1 MKKIIIGID
10 VSKEKCDAT
19 AILTENGLM
28 EVKKLDYIVFE
39 NRANGFRS
47 LLSWSRK
54 LMPEATDEELLFV
67 CETTGAYDRAMCD
80 YLFGKGMDV
89 WRESALQIN
98 RCGGVRRGKD
108 DRTDSLMIAEYAMR
122 HLDKAV
128 YYESPDKTVRE
139 LKALLL
145 YRHKLTQ
152 EKTAKKVRMNQMKS
166 TAARSHSMTF
176 ILRDSARGV
185 RTLEKSIREC
195 DRQIRE
201 LIKSEEA
208 LKRNYHHLTSIR
220 GINIVNATAMIVYSN
235 NFRNIKDANKMATYY
250 GVASFRT
257 KSGTSVDKRAEVG
270 QYSNSTL
277 RMYITQAA
285 SCAISENGIY
295 REYFLRK
302 TAEGK
307 AYGIVINNVKN
318 KLIHLAFS
326 LVKNDM
332 DYEQNHELMRVQNEK
347 NVKSSHN

>member
-1 MKKIIIGID
+1 
-10 VSKEKCDAT
+10 
-19 AILTENGLM
+19 
-28 EVKKLDYIVFE
+28 
-39 NRANGFRS
+39 
-47 LLSWSRK
+47 
-54 LMPEATDEELLFV
+54 
-67 CETTGAYDRAMCD
+67 
-80 YLFGKGMDV
+80 
-89 WRESALQIN
+89 
-98 RCGGVRRGKD
+98 
-108 DRTDSLMIAEYAMR
+108 
-122 HLDKAV
+122 
-128 YYESPDKTVRE
+128 
-139 LKALLL
+139 
-145 YRHKLTQ
+145 
-152 EKTAKKVRMNQMKS
+152 
-166 TAARSHSMTF
+166 
-176 ILRDSARGV
+176 
-185 RTLEKSIREC
+185 
-195 DRQIRE
+195 
-201 LIKSEEA
+201 
-208 LKRNYHHLTSIR
+208 
-220 GINIVNATAMIVYSN
+220 MIVYSN

>member
-10 VSKEKCDAT
+10 ISKEKLDAT
-19 AILTENGLM
+19 AIDVRSGQLQII
-28 EVKKLDYIVFE
+28 KLGYQAFE
-39 NRANGFRS
+39 NRPMGFRKM
-47 LLSWSRK
+47 LVWSRH
-54 LMPEATDEELLFV
+54 LLAEAGLEDVLFC
-67 CETTGAYDRAMCD
+67 CETTGGFDRGLCD
-80 YLFGKGMDV
+80 YIYTKGLDI
-89 WRESALQIN
+89 WRESALQIKQSS
-98 RCGGVRRGKD
+98 GIHRGKD
-108 DRTDSLMIAEYAMR
+108 DKADSLMIAEYAMR

-152 EKTAKKVRMNQMKS
+152 EKTAKKVRMNQLKS

-332 DYEQNHELMRVQNEK
+332 EYEQNHELMRVQNEK